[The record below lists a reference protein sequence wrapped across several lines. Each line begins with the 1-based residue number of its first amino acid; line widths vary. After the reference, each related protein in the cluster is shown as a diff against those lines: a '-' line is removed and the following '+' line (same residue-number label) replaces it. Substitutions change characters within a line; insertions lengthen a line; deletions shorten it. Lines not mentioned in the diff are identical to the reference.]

1 MLKLGIAIAVAA
13 MLSVLAQ
20 AHHHHFL
27 PRITE
32 PLPPVNVP

>member
-1 MLKLGIAIAVAA
+1 MLRLGIAIAAA
-13 MLSVLAQ
+13 VIFSALAQ

-27 PRITE
+27 PRTTE